1 MTPPIGTVPAKVRV
15 PAAGGL
21 ARERLDSLLARI
33 HEYRLALIVAPAG
46 SGKTTLLGHLAAAV
60 QSPVAWYR
68 AEIWDGDER
77 AVVTH
82 LTRAIE
88 STKGSLG
95 EGDGSIDGLLRALEA
110 HLTEPLVLVVDDLH
124 TLEAS
129 PAERAL
135 ERLVENAPPALT
147 VLAASRVQPAF
158 NLPRLRVSGVLLEIA
173 ADDLRFRPWEVE
185 RLFRDHYRQQL
196 PPQELAVLTRRI
208 EGWAAGLQLF
218 HLATRDK
225 SPDERRRILSGT
237 TSSRLTRDYLTRN
250 VLADLSDELRTF
262 LVETSVLGR
271 LSGPICDELLGSK
284 GSRQRLEELERRQIF
299 TTRLDDDSAYRYHE
313 VLRTHLLAL
322 LVEAHG
328 EAGAQQQHRRAGEV
342 LEAAG
347 AIPEALAAYSHG
359 EDRASVERLLGQTGE
374 ALVSEPAGWLDA
386 LPASLVR
393 QDPWLM
399 LASARRARIEGR
411 WPAALDA
418 YGQAERAFGP
428 AEAAMTCRRE
438 RIALAGWLE
447 PLSRHGPDW
456 AGMVRAATVRDP
468 MAVVRADDTA
478 AGPNT
483 SLARGLAAL
492 AAGYV
497 TTARELLERVAEDE
511 ATPPVHAAGASMAA
525 GFGRLLAGD
534 ADALEQ
540 IEASVNAAERLG
552 ARWLGRLGRAAVAV
566 QRGDA
571 AEVATA
577 LDACR
582 LDGDAWGEGLIRLV
596 QGATLQDPA
605 GMTAADD
612 AARIFHRLGS
622 GTLEAWARSIG
633 SLLGAQQGLA
643 VQDAALRAEAFARS
657 AGAAGPRAYAFQ
669 ALALSD
675 PARASDYGAH
685 VDAIE
690 SETGLSVPGKRP
702 AADRPEPGPGRAG
715 ADAGRRPS
723 LAIVTLGGFGLSVGG
738 RSIDLS
744 TTKPRAR
751 ALLRYVAL
759 HAGTAVHREVL
770 AEALWPEG
778 DLDAALRSLHVA
790 LSGLRQLLEPGVS
803 RGGSSLLVRDGDA
816 YRLELPAGSTVDFL
830 ELERAAAEGIAA
842 RAAGDREAAQLRFR
856 DALDLYRGDLLPEDG
871 PAEWAHELREHVR
884 TVVVGAA
891 QALAELQL
899 AADQPAA
906 VAVTAVTG
914 LAADRYHDP
923 LWRLLI
929 EARERAGDHGAA
941 GRARREYA
949 EVLAGLGLAEAT
961 NGTRTNG
968 NGRHAPDDDALDD
981 EDFADQGFVKNSTS
995 ATATAGVVPS

>member
-1 MTPPIGTVPAKVRV
+1 MTPPIATVPAKVRA

-21 ARERLDSLLARI
+21 ARERLDALLARI
-33 HEYRLALIVAPAG
+33 HEYRLALVVAPAG
-46 SGKTTLLGHLAAAV
+46 SGKTTLLSHLAAAA

-77 AVVTH
+77 AMVTH
-82 LTRAIE
+82 LGRAIE
-88 STKGSLG
+88 ATSGNLG
-95 EGDGSIDGLLRALEA
+95 DQDGSIDGLLRALEA
-110 HLTEPLVLVVDDLH
+110 SLTQPLVLVVDDLH
-124 TLEAS
+124 TLEGS

-135 ERLVENAPPALT
+135 ERLIEYAPPALT

-158 NLPRLRVSGVLLEIA
+158 NLPRWRVSGVLLEIA

-185 RLFRDHYRQQL
+185 RLFRDHYKQQL

-237 TSSRLTRDYLTRN
+237 TTGSRLTRDYLTRN
-250 VLADLSDELRTF
+250 VLADLSAELRTF

-271 LSGPICDELLGSK
+271 LSGPICDALLDSK

-328 EAGAQQQHRRAGEV
+328 DSGAQQRHRRAGEV

-359 EDRASVERLLGQTGE
+359 EDWSAVERLLGQTGE

-411 WPAALDA
+411 WPAALEA

-428 AEAAMTCRRE
+428 ADAAMTCRRE

-447 PLSRHGPDW
+447 PLPHHGRDW

-468 MAVVRADDTA
+468 MAVARADDA
-478 AGPNT
+478 SGEPNA

-497 TTARELLERVAEDE
+497 TTAREVLERVAEDE

-525 GFGRLLAGD
+525 GLSRLLAGD
-534 ADALEQ
+534 PLALEP
-540 IEASVNAAERLG
+540 IEAALNAAERLG
-552 ARWLGRLGRAAVAV
+552 ARWLGRLGRGAIAV
-566 QRGDA
+566 QGGDE

-577 LDACR
+577 IVACQR
-582 LDGDAWGEGLIRLV
+582 DGDAWGEGLIRLL
-596 QGATLQDPA
+596 QSATLQDPA
-605 GMTAADD
+605 GLAAAED
-612 AARIFHRLGS
+612 AAAIFHRLGS
-622 GTLEAWARSIG
+622 GTLEAWARCLG
-633 SLLGAQQGLA
+633 SLIAAQQGLDA
-643 VQDAALRAEAFARS
+643 RDAALRAEAFARS
-657 AGAAGPRAYAFQ
+657 AGAAGPRAYAFR
-669 ALALSD
+669 ALALGD
-675 PARASDYGAH
+675 PARASDYGLLAEA
-685 VDAIE
+685 VE
-690 SETGLSVPGKRP
+690 SETGLSMPSDG
-702 AADRPEPGPGRAG
+702 GT
-715 ADAGRRPS
+715 AGRRGQVPAPDRAAPDAQRRPS
-723 LAIVTLGGFGLSVGG
+723 IALVTLGGFGLSVDG
-738 RSIDLS
+738 RPIDLS

-751 ALLRYVAL
+751 ALLRYLAL

-778 DLDAALRSLHVA
+778 DLNAALRSLHVA
-790 LSGLRQLLEPGVS
+790 LSGLRHLLEPGVG

-816 YRLELPAGSTVDFL
+816 YRLELPAGSKVDFL

-842 RAAGDREAAQLRFR
+842 RAANDRAGARTRLR
-856 DALDLYRGDLLPEDG
+856 DVLDLYHGDLLPEDG
-871 PAEWAHELREHVR
+871 PAEWANERREQLR

-891 QALAELQL
+891 QSLAEIHIE
-899 AADQPAA
+899 AGEPADAA
-906 VAVTAVTG
+906 VAALAG

-923 LWRLLI
+923 SWRLLI
-929 EARERAGDHGAA
+929 EARKRAGDHGAA

-949 EVLAGLGLAEAT
+949 EVLAGLGLAEVEDATPT
-961 NGTRTNG
+961 NGHHER
-968 NGRHAPDDDALDD
+968 AD
-981 EDFADQGFVKNSTS
+981 E
-995 ATATAGVVPS
+995 